1 MATKAQLADA
11 AAELAR
17 RDRRL
22 AKVVDRVGPPDL
34 RRGRP
39 RRDHF
44 AELARAICYQ
54 QLAGAAAATIHGR
67 FAALFDDHP
76 EPEAVLAM
84 PVAKLRACGLS
95 ASKTA
100 SIRDLATKVLDG
112 TVELGRMGR
121 LDDETVVREL
131 VCVRGIGEWTAH
143 MFLIFQL
150 GRLDV
155 WPTGDLGV
163 RNGYARIQ
171 GRRAVPSAKELGP
184 LGDVYRPYRSV
195 VAWYCWRVV
204 DVVPPDGTADRATI
218 GARRSSSRHRPAE
231 AGEAR

>member
-1 MATKAQLADA
+1 MATKAELADA
-11 AAELAR
+11 AAELGR

-22 AKVVDRVGPPDL
+22 ASVIDQVGPPDL

-39 RRDHF
+39 RRRHF

-54 QLAGAAAATIHGR
+54 QLAGRAAATIHGR
-67 FAALFDDHP
+67 FEALFDDRP
-76 EPEAVLAM
+76 EPEAVLALD
-84 PVAKLRACGLS
+84 VTVLRGCGLS
-95 ASKTA
+95 ASKAA

-112 TVELGRMGR
+112 TVELYRIGR
-121 LDDETVVREL
+121 LDDETVIREL

-163 RNGYARIQ
+163 RNGYARIH
-171 GRRAVPSAKELGP
+171 GLTSAPGPRELEP
-184 LGDVYRPYRSV
+184 LGDVYRPLRSI
-195 VAWYCWRVV
+195 VAWYCWRAV
-204 DVVPPDGTADRATI
+204 DTVLPTDASDDRY
-218 GARRSSSRHRPAE
+218 GPCS
-231 AGEAR
+231 